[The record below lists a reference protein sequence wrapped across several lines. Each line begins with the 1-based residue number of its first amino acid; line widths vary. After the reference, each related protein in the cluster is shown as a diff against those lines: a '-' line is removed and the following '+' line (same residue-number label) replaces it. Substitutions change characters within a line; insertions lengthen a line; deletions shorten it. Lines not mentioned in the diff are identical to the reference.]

1 MNRCESVCSHTK
13 ERTVLQ
19 LGTMKRKKEKK
30 KKKKE
35 IKMKI
40 LRFMRKCEEGRRVAR
55 NKIGKLQTVDQP
67 YKLLRGE

>member
-1 MNRCESVCSHTK
+1 MQSHKRAHSVAVGDD
-13 ERTVLQ
+13 EEE
-19 LGTMKRKKEKK
+19 KEKK

-35 IKMKI
+35 IKMKK

>member
-1 MNRCESVCSHTK
+1 
-13 ERTVLQ
+13 
-19 LGTMKRKKEKK
+19 MKK
-30 KKKKE
+30 
-35 IKMKI
+35 